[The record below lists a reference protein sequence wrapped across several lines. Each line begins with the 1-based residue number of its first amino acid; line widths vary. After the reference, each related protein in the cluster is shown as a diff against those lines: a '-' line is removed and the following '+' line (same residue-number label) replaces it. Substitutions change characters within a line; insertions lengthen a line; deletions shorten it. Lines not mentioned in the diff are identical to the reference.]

1 MEKEKIALEKAIQVL
16 GDFRKEYFSDSFKVY
31 NPEKVENNSYYQFP
45 YNVWEIFVDVPQEQ
59 FGGTGLFSI
68 YIKDE
73 TMEPFMFHDGGA
85 EGRTPDLEILKKK
98 GKYVIGEEWKRET
111 GE

>member
-1 MEKEKIALEKAIQVL
+1 VEKEKIALEKAIQVL

-31 NPEKVENNSYYQFP
+31 NPEKVENNSYYQFS

-59 FGGTGLFSI
+59 FWGTGLFSI

-85 EGRTPDLEILKKK
+85 EGRVPDLEILKKN
-98 GKYVIGEEWKRET
+98 GKYVIGEE
-111 GE
+111 